1 MKKHFITAVC
11 LFLVLACMTC
21 TALAQPLLKGYGDN
35 GNSYQYVHFGSYYQ
49 DINGEKRPL
58 LWRVLSAEGDQ
69 ALLLSEYV
77 LGSRRVHPDDKEYVA
92 FKGQWDQTDM
102 YQYLNNTF
110 YREAFSA
117 KEQALVMEE
126 EGLGLVFL
134 PSSEDLN
141 NKAYGFSSN
150 KSRQGYGTPFAIET
164 GLFKYSKGS
173 SPYWTR
179 SQSTTQ
185 ISGTR
190 CTKSAG
196 NIGYIRCVVEDLGW
210 RPAFYLNIENLV
222 VSKGGGTL
230 ESPFEFTLP

>member
-1 MKKHFITAVC
+1 MKKRMLAAVC
-11 LFLVLACMTC
+11 LLLAVVCITC
-21 TALAQPLLKGYGDN
+21 TSLAQGQLKGFDEESKTTYYVEF
-35 GNSYQYVHFGSYYQ
+35 GNYYQ
-49 DINGEKRPL
+49 GAKGEKAPL
-58 LWRVLSAEGDQ
+58 LWRVLSVEDGQ

-110 YREAFSA
+110 YRSAFSA
-117 KEQALVMEE
+117 KEQALIMEE
-126 EGLGLVFL
+126 EGLGFVFL

-141 NKAYGFSSN
+141 NPAYGFSSDQ
-150 KSRQGYGTPFAIET
+150 SRQGYGTPFALET

-179 SQSTTQ
+179 TQSTTQ

-190 CTKSAG
+190 CTKSKG

-210 RPAFYLNIENLV
+210 RPALYISIDNLAIPTG
-222 VSKGGGTL
+222 SGTL
-230 ESPFEFTLP
+230 EKPFIIGLP